1 MSPTVL
7 REDGYQVKIYPND
20 HPPAHVHVVRAG
32 KEARVGLDPIV
43 VYNNWGFNNRE
54 LSKIQDI
61 IEENQSL
68 LLAEWDNYHAER

>member
-7 REDGYQVKIYPND
+7 REDGYQVKIYLND

-43 VYNNWGFNNRE
+43 VHNNWGFNNRE

-61 IEENQSL
+61 IEANQSL
-68 LLAEWDNYHAER
+68 LLAEWDKYHAE